1 MVVVRPIET
10 NMSLY
15 NVELKASEVK
25 DPNASQ
31 LQAAQQ
37 SLTKK
42 DTEHQAQS
50 VQATEQAEGEVKI
63 RDREAKREQ
72 ERGGGKK
79 KKASASGQI
88 EEPEEEQVADR
99 TPETSRGFN
108 FLA

>member
-1 MVVVRPIET
+1 MVLPIES

-31 LQAAQQ
+31 FQGAQQ
-37 SLTKK
+37 SQTKK
-42 DTEHQAQS
+42 DTEHQAHS

-63 RDREAKREQ
+63 RDRDAKREQ
-72 ERGGGKK
+72 ERGGKK
-79 KKASASGQI
+79 KKGSQQD
-88 EEPEEEQVADR
+88 EPEEEPIVDR
-99 TPETSRGFN
+99 TPETSRGFS